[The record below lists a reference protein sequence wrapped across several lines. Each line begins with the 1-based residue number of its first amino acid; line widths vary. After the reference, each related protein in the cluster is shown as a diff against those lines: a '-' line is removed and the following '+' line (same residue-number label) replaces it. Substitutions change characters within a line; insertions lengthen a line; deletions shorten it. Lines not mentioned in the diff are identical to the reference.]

1 MKNGVL
7 YKFSLL
13 SLVVLLP
20 FLVVTGCRESK
31 KVSGYKS
38 VSMESGLEM
47 MRIME
52 RYVLLDVRRKD
63 EYDKGHI
70 PGAVLL
76 TNELMEEREVT
87 ELLKNKEDLIFV
99 YCRSGRRSKEASEK
113 LSSWGYKNVIE
124 IGGILD
130 YDGEIER

>member
-31 KVSGYKS
+31 KMSGYKS

-76 TNELMEEREVT
+76 TNELMEEKEVT

>member
-1 MKNGVL
+1 MKDGVL